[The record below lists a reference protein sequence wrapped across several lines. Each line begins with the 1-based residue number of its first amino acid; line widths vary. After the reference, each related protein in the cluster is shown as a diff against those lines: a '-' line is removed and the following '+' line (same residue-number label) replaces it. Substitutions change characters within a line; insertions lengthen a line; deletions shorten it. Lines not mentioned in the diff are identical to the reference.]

1 MARSNLSHNAIHW
14 RAPTTIIVT
23 FVFGLV
29 CAIGHHIFYSSLDG
43 KLVDNELSSQQINIA
58 IGTAFAFLL
67 RASLSVSVGV
77 SYWQVFW
84 RKVLY
89 RGKALPVAHLDSLAG
104 SLASIFDLL
113 NLRVLLAYRSLALL
127 AVLSWLVPWA
137 ALLPPATLTVK
148 NVSQTRHDFID
159 VPLINFTSTALM
171 TAGSTT
177 NADFVGMDPDVDAN
191 SDDQIYEP
199 EKIYAWVEGV
209 EHFKPGS
216 ASPRLIRH
224 VTSVAMDG
232 AIPSF
237 PGVGINTTYT
247 VQFPGPTVQ
256 CRPLP
261 DIFLDKFRTY
271 MERDCGGYTTTK
283 SVVVGPFFNESIT
296 EKACGLDRAGFTYM
310 SWLTSFGWF
319 WSDMRPSF
327 SVIQDRI
334 EASTRLDSG
343 DFRWFMVATKDWDP
357 EFGNRSP
364 DFKTSY
370 GPWNVLNCSLHH
382 AIYTV
387 NVTSSASNI
396 SDIADY
402 NVEVLGAVARPSP

>member
-191 SDDQIYEP
+191 SDDQIY
-199 EKIYAWVEGV
+199 
-209 EHFKPGS
+209 
-216 ASPRLIRH
+216 
-224 VTSVAMDG
+224 
-232 AIPSF
+232 
-237 PGVGINTTYT
+237 
-247 VQFPGPTVQ
+247 
-256 CRPLP
+256 
-261 DIFLDKFRTY
+261 
-271 MERDCGGYTTTK
+271 
-283 SVVVGPFFNESIT
+283 
-296 EKACGLDRAGFTYM
+296 
-310 SWLTSFGWF
+310 
-319 WSDMRPSF
+319 
-327 SVIQDRI
+327 
-334 EASTRLDSG
+334 
-343 DFRWFMVATKDWDP
+343 
-357 EFGNRSP
+357 
-364 DFKTSY
+364 
-370 GPWNVLNCSLHH
+370 
-382 AIYTV
+382 
-387 NVTSSASNI
+387 
-396 SDIADY
+396 
-402 NVEVLGAVARPSP
+402 